1 MSDHRLLTA
10 GWLMFGTPQGAI
22 LGPVVFTLLDVNLC
36 YVKLTGSEHLHT
48 HLHKGNRH
56 PSLS

>member
-1 MSDHRLLTA
+1 
-10 GWLMFGTPQGAI
+10 MFGTPQGAI

-36 YVKLTGSEHLHT
+36 YVTLTGSEHLHT